1 MLLAGFKVES
11 DFKELKKKKWG
22 GGGGFCNHSFLFIDK
37 QNLQMSHDQLLSDAS
52 KPNIRNYLENFSA
65 AELHGVLLS
74 HSANKKK
81 NLTQDLSSHFFV
93 HS

>member
-1 MLLAGFKVES
+1 
-11 DFKELKKKKWG
+11 
-22 GGGGFCNHSFLFIDK
+22 
-37 QNLQMSHDQLLSDAS
+37 MSHDQLLSDAS

-81 NLTQDLSSHFFV
+81 KKNLTQDLSSHFFV